1 MASVFA
7 NGRSIVHKGDGQINT
22 AAPPDACKTP
32 SPGGPVPIPYV
43 NIARTSDLAKG
54 TKKVKIE
61 GNPAGN
67 AGSNLSTSMG
77 DEAGT
82 AGGGLLSSK
91 TKGKLTWATKSANVK
106 LEGKGAVRFMDVAQ
120 HNGNS
125 FNTVFIEKGGT
136 GLAYGDDYEGPCP
149 ICRESPEKHVIL
161 ETKSIAEACA
171 KVIKKLIKAKYP
183 NGFMVGLA
191 LCGHCNQTILATSG
205 STPEDFASAV
215 SGAADIILLDGPIKD
230 PADFVHANSMLK
242 NPANMAKLRKA
253 WDRLKSSF
261 KEQDKDGPYTR
272 PGRCAA
278 QKIVKSG
285 HKPVAMTEMMYSPPR
300 FDRWRKWYQLKSILG
315 GVKSKVWTIQSAAGV
330 FNEPRG
336 VASCQTCQELLPML
350 LCDKKRSC

>member
-1 MASVFA
+1 M
-7 NGRSIVHKGDGQINT
+7 
-22 AAPPDACKTP
+22 
-32 SPGGPVPIPYV
+32 PVPYV

-125 FNTVFIEKGGT
+125 FNTVFMEDGGT

-149 ICRESPEKHVIL
+149 ICGESPEKHVIL

-171 KVIKKLIKAKYP
+171 KVIKKLIKAKCSDP
-183 NGFMVGLA
+183 FMVGIA

-205 STPEDFASAV
+205 QTPKDFADAV

-230 PADFVHANSMLK
+230 PADFVRVNSMLE
-242 NPANMAKLRKA
+242 NPAKMAKFKTA
-253 WDRLKSSF
+253 WKELKKKF
-261 KEQDKDGPYTR
+261 GRQKKGGPYSK
-272 PGRCAA
+272 PGNCAA

-285 HKPVAMTEMMYSPPR
+285 HKPVAMSEMMYNPS
-300 FDRWRKWYQLKSILG
+300 DYEVRWRKWYHLKSIVG
-315 GVKSKVWTIQSAAGV
+315 GVKWKVWTIHSAGGV
-330 FNEPRG
+330 SDEPKG
-336 VASCQTCQELLPML
+336 VTSCHTCQELLPMM